1 MILSLRHRFIFV
13 RGRKVAGTSV
23 EMALSTFCGGKDIA
37 TPMIAVDELERQR
50 MGGHCGNYSDNPL
63 FEAAYI
69 NMVRHTPRE
78 QLARLQTPPQK
89 YTVHMSVAEVVEKYP
104 ASTKGFRIVAVQRN
118 PYARVISALN
128 MLQSFD
134 AYRNSEAMH
143 GAVNRMEDLLD
154 RALQRHSF
162 AGLRNTEIYRPADAS
177 QQLHIIRYEN
187 LQADFERTLHA
198 LGIDTPIVLPHAKK
212 GLMSDRLDPKAIF
225 RRDQLDKINA
235 IFAAEFELFKYP
247 RV

>member
-1 MILSLRHRFIFV
+1 MILSIRHHFIFV

-23 EMALSTFCGGKDIA
+23 EMALSTICGDKDIA
-37 TPMIAVDELERQR
+37 TPMIAVDELKRQR
-50 MGGHCGNYSDNPL
+50 MGGHCGNYSDTPL
-63 FEAAYI
+63 FETAYI

-78 QLARLQTPPQK
+78 QLARLQRPPQK
-89 YTVHMSVAEVVEKYP
+89 YTVHMSVAEIVERYP
-104 ASTKGFRIVAVQRN
+104 GSTKGFRIAAVQRN
-118 PYARVISALN
+118 PYERVISALN
-128 MLQSFD
+128 MQQTFD

-143 GAVNRMEDLLD
+143 GAVNQMEYMLD
-154 RALQRHSF
+154 QELQRNSL
-162 AGLRNTEIYRPADAS
+162 AGLRNTEIYRPADSS

-187 LQADFERTLHA
+187 LQADFERFLHE
-198 LGIDTPIVLPHAKK
+198 LGIDKPIVLPHAKK

-235 IFAAEFELFKYP
+235 IFADEFELFQYP